1 MFRRYRQRRGP
12 YALAAPSVL
21 PAIALRIALVAV
33 ALLLLFFVG
42 RWIIHLFGGGN
53 ETVRSPV
60 ALSIEKHSTVSV
72 SLEGGLTQRAEDD
85 LKLYANDT
93 VGTGTNGHALL
104 TFFDGSRVRLDEQ
117 TDMTVTD
124 SMHGTE
130 ESSFAVTLKRG
141 SVWVRVPTSD
151 AFSGAIIR
159 TLTTPRFICTLAAD
173 TEAVINANTIV
184 VFRADGNGV
193 QLDVKGAKGPLMLG
207 EGQQL
212 TLPASVDSKSN
223 LEKYRSAIDPL
234 AAAKPFVLESRIA
247 AAPRATEQSF
257 PQLQNNAIMTIT
269 APAEGATINASTVI
283 VKGTVGSKVDRVR
296 VNGYQA
302 NIDTNQGTFS
312 EEISLTN
319 GATMDIQVE
328 ALDANDIVLS
338 ELTRTINH
346 TKLTVTPPAITKP
359 AGNGQT
365 YRTQRTEIEIRGT
378 ATSKTNAVMVNDYKL
393 QLFRSGDT
401 TWSYLASTALDN
413 LHTGKN
419 VFDVVSIDEAGS
431 RSDAA
436 HLTILLEEG
445 VEGLVS
451 TGSTIPTAVDEASLP
466 KNPPLTPGTLAV
478 TGPTP
483 GSQHTATGSEFV
495 LEGTTSGT
503 TDSVWVNG
511 YKLQLYRPGKTTWNY
526 IASVA
531 FKTLKIGTNT
541 YRITA
546 RNGKGEILD
555 TMEYTVTYK
564 P

>member
-12 YALAAPSVL
+12 YALATPSVL
-21 PAIALRIALVAV
+21 PALALRIALVA
-33 ALLLLFFVG
+33 ATLLLLFFVG

-53 ETVRSPV
+53 ETARSPV

-85 LKLYANDT
+85 LKLYANDA
-93 VGTGTNGHALL
+93 VGTGTNGHAVL
-104 TFFDGSRVRLDEQ
+104 TFFDGSRMRLDEQ
-117 TDMTVTD
+117 TDVTVID
-124 SMHGTE
+124 SAHGTQ
-130 ESSFAVTLKRG
+130 ESSFALTLKRG
-141 SVWVRVPTSD
+141 SVWVQVPTSD

-159 TLTTPRFICTLAAD
+159 TLTTPRFTCTLPAD
-173 TEAVINANTIV
+173 TEAMVNANTIV

-193 QLDVKGAKGPLMLG
+193 QLDIKGVKGALMIG
-207 EGQQL
+207 EGQQI
-212 TLPASVDSKSN
+212 TLPADLDSKSD
-223 LEKYRSAIDPL
+223 LKKYRSAIDPF
-234 AAAKPFVLESRIA
+234 AAAKPFVLESRMA
-247 AAPRATEQSF
+247 AAARATAQSI
-257 PQLQNNAIMTIT
+257 PQLQNNAIVTIT
-269 APAEGATINASTVI
+269 APAEGATVNTSTVI

-296 VNGYQA
+296 VNGYRA
-302 NIDTNQGTFS
+302 NIDTTQGTFS
-312 EEISLTN
+312 EEISLSN

-346 TKLTVTPPAITKP
+346 TKLTITPPTITKP

-378 ATSKTNAVMVNDYKL
+378 AASKTSAVMVNDYKL
-393 QLFRSGDT
+393 QLFRPGDT

-413 LHTGKN
+413 LHTGRN
-419 VFDVVSIDEAGS
+419 GFDVVSIDDAGN
-431 RSDAA
+431 RSDTA

-451 TGSTIPTAVDEASLP
+451 TGSTIPTAVDETSLP
-466 KNPPLTPGTLAV
+466 KNPPLAPGTLAV

-483 GSQHTATGSEFV
+483 GTQHTATGSEFV
-495 LEGTTSGT
+495 LEGITSGT

-511 YKLQLYRPGKTTWNY
+511 YKLQLYRPGKTFWNY

-531 FKTLKIGTNT
+531 FKTLKAGTNV

-546 RNGKGEILD
+546 RNNKGEILD
-555 TMEYTVTYK
+555 TMEYTVTY
-564 P
+564 